1 MEYLILN
8 SKSDPIETA
17 RAYVVLPH
25 YLALFQMRNNMN
37 QESLIM
43 VTAINCQSGDY

>member
-17 RAYVVLPH
+17 RAYVVLLH

-37 QESLIM
+37 QESR
-43 VTAINCQSGDY
+43 DYGQGHKLPVW